1 MTPTRLAV
9 RGSDL
14 DTNGHVRG
22 PVYLDYAYH
31 AGWELTRAA
40 GVDLEELAASGLG
53 PVNLETTVR
62 FRRELRLG
70 DAVDVSC
77 AFVWGQ
83 GRTYRV
89 EQELRGPGGVLVAE
103 VVNVSG
109 LMSLRE
115 RRLVS
120 HPMDRWRSLSQAP
133 KVLGL

>member
-1 MTPTRLAV
+1 MGPTRLAV
-9 RGSDL
+9 RSSDL

-31 AGWELTRAA
+31 AGWELVRAA
-40 GVDLEELAASGLG
+40 GVDLKELAASGIG

-62 FRRELRLG
+62 FRRELRIG

-77 AFVWGQ
+77 ALVWGE

-89 EQELRGPGGVLVAE
+89 EQELRGPDRVLVAE
-103 VVNVSG
+103 VVSMSG

-120 HPMDRWRSLSQAP
+120 EPMDRWLSLSLAP
-133 KVLGL
+133 EVLGL